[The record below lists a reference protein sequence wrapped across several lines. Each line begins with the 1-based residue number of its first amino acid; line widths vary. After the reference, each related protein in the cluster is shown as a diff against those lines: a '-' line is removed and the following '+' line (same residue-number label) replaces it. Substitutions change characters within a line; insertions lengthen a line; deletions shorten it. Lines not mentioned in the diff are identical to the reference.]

1 MRWKTMKINKKLNKL
16 IISLLSVST
25 LAAPFSAYAENEVI
39 IDPAV
44 EQSFSISTGGEISS
58 LDSGRYAGDV
68 PSSDAISQLFEGLYR
83 IGDGNEVEFGQ
94 AESVEVSEDGLTYT
108 FTLKDNIYWSNG
120 DPVTAHDF
128 EFSYKRL
135 VDPNAGTQTLQ
146 AIEIF
151 KNALAIKNG
160 ELDPEELG
168 VTALD
173 DSTLEIILEYPADY
187 FPKLLSATRFL
198 PISKNYYEEV
208 QEQYG
213 TSSEYIVNNG
223 PFSIEGW
230 NGVNLEW
237 TYVSND
243 SYWDADNVYLDQVN
257 VSVIKETGTG
267 VDLFEAEQ
275 LDYVTLTSEFVAQF
289 EGSEFLNSVPKAT
302 IGYLGFN
309 TKRDATGNTALRR
322 AISQAFDKE
331 LYAQSVIQDGSIPLN
346 GQVPREFA
354 FNEAGEDYRDVAG
367 DLLVYDVDAAQKDW
381 NTAKE
386 ELGFDTIELELLVS
400 DVELSG
406 RTAEFL
412 QAQLQENLPG
422 LSITI
427 RSVPLKNRLE
437 IQGDLQ
443 FDIYYGTW
451 TPSFQDASIFV
462 DQYTTSGGINFGEY
476 SNESYD
482 QLVASAKYDFA
493 NDLDGR
499 WETLIEAEKL
509 GIGQEAAAAPIYQ
522 SANTFLLAPE
532 VKGLKVLPFGRSL
545 DLREVYIAN
554 E

>member
-1 MRWKTMKINKKLNKL
+1 M
-16 IISLLSVST
+16 
-25 LAAPFSAYAENEVI
+25 
-39 IDPAV
+39 
-44 EQSFSISTGGEISS
+44 
-58 LDSGRYAGDV
+58 
-68 PSSDAISQLFEGLYR
+68 
-83 IGDGNEVEFGQ
+83 
-94 AESVEVSEDGLTYT
+94 
-108 FTLKDNIYWSNG
+108 
-120 DPVTAHDF
+120 
-128 EFSYKRL
+128 
-135 VDPNAGTQTLQ
+135 
-146 AIEIF
+146 
-151 KNALAIKNG
+151 
-160 ELDPEELG
+160 
-168 VTALD
+168 
-173 DSTLEIILEYPADY
+173 
-187 FPKLLSATRFL
+187 
-198 PISKNYYEEV
+198 
-208 QEQYG
+208 
-213 TSSEYIVNNG
+213 
-223 PFSIEGW
+223 
-230 NGVNLEW
+230 
-237 TYVSND
+237 
-243 SYWDADNVYLDQVN
+243 
-257 VSVIKETGTG
+257 
-267 VDLFEAEQ
+267 
-275 LDYVTLTSEFVAQF
+275 
-289 EGSEFLNSVPKAT
+289 
-302 IGYLGFN
+302 
-309 TKRDATGNTALRR
+309 
-322 AISQAFDKE
+322 
-331 LYAQSVIQDGSIPLN
+331 N

>member
-1 MRWKTMKINKKLNKL
+1 MKLNRKFNAL
-16 IISLLSVST
+16 IVSLLTSST
-25 LAAPFSAYAENEVI
+25 LAAPLSTYAQDEVV
-39 IDPAV
+39 IDPSI
-44 EQSFSISTGGEISS
+44 EQSVSLATGGEISS

-83 IGDGNEVEFGQ
+83 IGEGNDVELGQ
-94 AESVEVSEDGLTYT
+94 AKSVDVSEDGLTYT
-108 FTLKDNIYWSNG
+108 FTLKDTIFWSNG

-146 AIEIF
+146 AVEIL
-151 KNALAIKNG
+151 KNALQIKNG
-160 ELDPEELG
+160 ELDSEELG

-173 DSTLEIILEYPADY
+173 DKTLEIVLEYPADY
-187 FPKLLSATRFL
+187 FPKLLSHARFL

-208 QEQYG
+208 QDQYG
-213 TSSEYIVNNG
+213 TSADYIVSNG

-230 NGVNLEW
+230 NGLDLEW
-237 TYVSND
+237 TYVKND
-243 SYWDADNVYLDQVN
+243 SYWDAENVYLDQAY
-257 VSVIKETGTG
+257 VSVIKEVGTG
-267 VDLFEAEQ
+267 VDLFEAGQ
-275 LDYVTLTSEFVAQF
+275 LDYVTLSSEFVTQY
-289 EGSEFLNSVPKAT
+289 EGSEFLNTVPKAT
-302 IGYLGFN
+302 IGFLGFN
-309 TKRDATGNTALRR
+309 TTREATGNAALRR

-354 FNEAGEDYRDVAG
+354 FDEAGEDYRDIAG
-367 DLLVYDVDAAQKDW
+367 DLLVYDVETAQADW

-437 IQGDLQ
+437 IQRDLQ

-451 TPSFQDASIFV
+451 TPGYQDASVFV
-462 DQYTTSGGINFGEY
+462 EQYTTTGGINFGEY
-476 SNESYD
+476 SNEEYD
-482 QLVASAKYDFA
+482 QLVTSAKYDFA

-499 WETLIEAEKL
+499 LAVLIEAEQL
-509 GIGQEAAAAPIYQ
+509 GIGQDAAAAPIYQ
-522 SANTFLLAPE
+522 ATNAFLLSPE
-532 VKGLKVLPFGRSL
+532 VKGLRVLPFGRSF

>member
-1 MRWKTMKINKKLNKL
+1 MKINKKLNKL

-198 PISKNYYEEV
+198 PISKNYYEEF

-237 TYVSND
+237 IYVSND

-289 EGSEFLNSVPKAT
+289 EGSESLNSVPKAT

-309 TKRDATGNTALRR
+309 TKRDATGNAALRR

-367 DLLVYDVDAAQKDW
+367 DLLVYDVDAAHKDW

-509 GIGQEAAAAPIYQ
+509 GIGQEAATAPIYQ

>member
-1 MRWKTMKINKKLNKL
+1 MKLNRKL
-16 IISLLSVST
+16 NALIVSLLTSST
-25 LAAPFSAYAENEVI
+25 LAAPLSTYAQDEVV
-39 IDPAV
+39 IDPSI
-44 EQSFSISTGGEISS
+44 EQSFSLATGGEISS

-83 IGDGNEVEFGQ
+83 IGEGNDVEFGQ
-94 AESVEVSEDGLTYT
+94 AESVDVSEDGLTYT
-108 FTLKDNIYWSNG
+108 FTLKDTIFWSNG

-146 AIEIF
+146 AIEIL
-151 KNALAIKNG
+151 KNALQIKNG
-160 ELDPEELG
+160 ELDSEELG

-173 DSTLEIILEYPADY
+173 DKTLEIVLEYPADY

-208 QEQYG
+208 QDQYG
-213 TSSEYIVNNG
+213 TSADYIVNNG

-230 NGVNLEW
+230 NGLDLEW
-237 TYVSND
+237 TYVKND
-243 SYWDADNVYLDQVN
+243 SYWDAENVYLDQAY
-257 VSVIKETGTG
+257 VSVIKEVGTG
-267 VDLFEAEQ
+267 VDLFEAGQ
-275 LDYVTLTSEFVAQF
+275 LDYVTLSSEFVTQY
-289 EGSEFLNSVPKAT
+289 EGSEFLNTVPKAT

-309 TKRDATGNTALRR
+309 TTREATGNAALRR

-367 DLLVYDVDAAQKDW
+367 DLLVYDVEAAQADW

-412 QAQLQENLPG
+412 QTQLQENLSG

-451 TPSFQDASIFV
+451 TPGYQDASVFV
-462 DQYTTSGGINFGEY
+462 EQYTTTGGINFGEY
-476 SNESYD
+476 SNEEYD
-482 QLVASAKYDFA
+482 QLVTTAKYDFA

-499 WETLIEAEKL
+499 LAVLIEAEQL
-509 GIGQEAAAAPIYQ
+509 GIGQDAAAAPIYQ
-522 SANTFLLAPE
+522 AANAFLLSPE
-532 VKGLKVLPFGRSL
+532 VKGLKVLPFGRSF

>member
-1 MRWKTMKINKKLNKL
+1 MKLNRKL
-16 IISLLSVST
+16 NALIVSLLTSST
-25 LAAPFSAYAENEVI
+25 LAAPLSTYAQDEVD
-39 IDPAV
+39 IDPSI
-44 EQSFSISTGGEISS
+44 EQSFSLATGGEISS

-83 IGDGNEVEFGQ
+83 IGEGNDVEFGQ
-94 AESVEVSEDGLTYT
+94 AESVDVSEDGLTYT
-108 FTLKDNIYWSNG
+108 FTLKDTIFWSNG

-146 AIEIF
+146 AIEIL
-151 KNALAIKNG
+151 KNALQIKNG
-160 ELDPEELG
+160 ELDSEELG

-173 DSTLEIILEYPADY
+173 DKTLEIVLEYPADY

-208 QEQYG
+208 QDQYG
-213 TSSEYIVNNG
+213 TSADYIVNNG

-230 NGVNLEW
+230 NGLDLEW
-237 TYVSND
+237 TYVKND
-243 SYWDADNVYLDQVN
+243 SYWDAENVYLDQAY
-257 VSVIKETGTG
+257 VSVIKEVGTG
-267 VDLFEAEQ
+267 VDLFEAGQ
-275 LDYVTLTSEFVAQF
+275 LDYVTLSSEFVTQY
-289 EGSEFLNSVPKAT
+289 EGSEFLNTVPKAT

-309 TKRDATGNTALRR
+309 TTREATGNAALRR

-367 DLLVYDVDAAQKDW
+367 DLLVYDVEAAQADW

-412 QAQLQENLPG
+412 QTQLQENLSG

-451 TPSFQDASIFV
+451 TPGYQDASVFV
-462 DQYTTSGGINFGEY
+462 EQYTTTGGINFGEY
-476 SNESYD
+476 SNEEYD
-482 QLVASAKYDFA
+482 QLVTTAKYDFA

-499 WETLIEAEKL
+499 LAVLIEAEQL
-509 GIGQEAAAAPIYQ
+509 GIGQDAAAAPIYQ
-522 SANTFLLAPE
+522 AANAFLLSPE
-532 VKGLKVLPFGRSL
+532 VKGLKVLPFGRSF

>member
-237 TYVSND
+237 IYVSND

-309 TKRDATGNTALRR
+309 TKRDATGNAALRR

>member
-1 MRWKTMKINKKLNKL
+1 MKLNRKFNAL
-16 IISLLSVST
+16 IVSLLTSST
-25 LAAPFSAYAENEVI
+25 LAAPLSTYAQDEVD
-39 IDPAV
+39 IDPSI
-44 EQSFSISTGGEISS
+44 EQSFSLSTGGEISS

-83 IGDGNEVEFGQ
+83 IGEGNDVEFGQ
-94 AESVEVSEDGLTYT
+94 AESVDVSEDGLTYT
-108 FTLKDNIYWSNG
+108 FTLKDTIFWSNG

-146 AIEIF
+146 AIEIL
-151 KNALAIKNG
+151 KNALQIKNG
-160 ELDPEELG
+160 ELDSEELG

-173 DSTLEIILEYPADY
+173 DKTLEIVLEYPADY

-208 QEQYG
+208 QDQYG
-213 TSSEYIVNNG
+213 TSADYIVNNG

-230 NGVNLEW
+230 NGLDLEW
-237 TYVSND
+237 TYVKND
-243 SYWDADNVYLDQVN
+243 SYWDAENVYLDQAY
-257 VSVIKETGTG
+257 VSVIKEVGTG
-267 VDLFEAEQ
+267 VDLFEAGQ
-275 LDYVTLTSEFVAQF
+275 LDYVTLSSEFVTQY
-289 EGSEFLNSVPKAT
+289 EGSEFLNTVPKAT
-302 IGYLGFN
+302 IVYLGFN
-309 TKRDATGNTALRR
+309 TTREATGNAALRR

-367 DLLVYDVDAAQKDW
+367 DLLVYDVEAAQADW

-412 QAQLQENLPG
+412 QTQLQENLSG

-451 TPSFQDASIFV
+451 TPGYQDASVFV
-462 DQYTTSGGINFGEY
+462 EQYTTTGGINFGEY
-476 SNESYD
+476 SNEEYD
-482 QLVASAKYDFA
+482 QLVTTAKYDFA

-499 WETLIEAEKL
+499 LAVLIEAEQL
-509 GIGQEAAAAPIYQ
+509 GIGQDAAATPIYQ
-522 SANTFLLAPE
+522 AANAFLLSPE
-532 VKGLKVLPFGRSL
+532 VKGLKVLPFGRSF

>member
-1 MRWKTMKINKKLNKL
+1 MKLNRKFNAL
-16 IISLLSVST
+16 IVSLLTSST
-25 LAAPFSAYAENEVI
+25 LAAPLSTYAQDEVV
-39 IDPAV
+39 IDPSI
-44 EQSFSISTGGEISS
+44 EQSFSLATGGEISS

-83 IGDGNEVEFGQ
+83 IGEGNDVELGQ
-94 AESVEVSEDGLTYT
+94 AESVDVSEDGLTYT
-108 FTLKDNIYWSNG
+108 FTLKDTIFWSNG

-146 AIEIF
+146 AVEIL
-151 KNALAIKNG
+151 KNALQIKNG
-160 ELDPEELG
+160 ELDSEELG

-173 DSTLEIILEYPADY
+173 DKTLEIVLEYPADY
-187 FPKLLSATRFL
+187 FPKLLSHARFL

-208 QEQYG
+208 QDQYG
-213 TSSEYIVNNG
+213 TSADYIVSNG

-230 NGVNLEW
+230 NGLDLEW
-237 TYVSND
+237 TYVKND
-243 SYWDADNVYLDQVN
+243 SYWDAENVYLDQAY
-257 VSVIKETGTG
+257 VSVIKEVGTG
-267 VDLFEAEQ
+267 VDLFEAGQ
-275 LDYVTLTSEFVAQF
+275 LDYVTLSSEFVTQY
-289 EGSEFLNSVPKAT
+289 EGSEFLNTVPKAT
-302 IGYLGFN
+302 IGFLGFN
-309 TKRDATGNTALRR
+309 TTREATGNAALRR

-346 GQVPREFA
+346 GLVPREFA
-354 FNEAGEDYRDVAG
+354 FDEAGEDYRDIAG
-367 DLLVYDVDAAQKDW
+367 DLLVYDVETAQADW

-437 IQGDLQ
+437 IQRDLQ

-451 TPSFQDASIFV
+451 TPGYQDASVFV
-462 DQYTTSGGINFGEY
+462 EQYTTTGGINFGEY
-476 SNESYD
+476 SNEEYD
-482 QLVASAKYDFA
+482 QLVTSAKYDFA

-499 WETLIEAEKL
+499 LAVLIEAEQL
-509 GIGQEAAAAPIYQ
+509 GIGQDAAAAPIYQ
-522 SANTFLLAPE
+522 ATNAFLLSPE
-532 VKGLKVLPFGRSL
+532 VKGLKVLPFGRSF

>member
-1 MRWKTMKINKKLNKL
+1 MKINKKLNKL

-309 TKRDATGNTALRR
+309 TKRDATGNAALRR